1 LRRLPARRSPLS
13 AFGDYFAVLCGMI
26 RRYGLAEPIIRQ
38 ALFLLLRKL
47 RSPHRERGKARGD
60 SKQVALM
67 VLDAKRKM
75 AQPDDFLAV
84 QTTAEAIGYAEPITL

>member
-1 LRRLPARRSPLS
+1 LPARRSPLS

-26 RRYGLAEPIIRQ
+26 RRYGLAEPIVCQ
-38 ALFLLLRKL
+38 ALFLLLRSCAAL
-47 RSPHRERGKARGD
+47 IGNGARRGD

-67 VLDAKRKM
+67 VLDAKRKI

-84 QTTAEAIGYAEPITL
+84 QTTAEAIGYAEPTTL